1 MMIEE
6 YLYQKHRTMN
16 LSPIMRNLDP
26 SEPSMRVFDNY
37 VTINSAAAGLLGVQA
52 DGYVQ
57 FRFDKV
63 SSMGGRVRLFIGRAD
78 NGSMAFRMTGRKGR
92 TALYCYSRVLAHYL
106 SESLEGFGHY
116 RICPE
121 DKAEGVEGDWFGIF
135 HKRYD

>member
-63 SSMGGRVRLFIGRAD
+63 SDLLTLKVHQ
-78 NGSMAFRMTGRKGR
+78 TGRIGR